1 MRVQIASAA
10 QWGLNF
16 VQSRILM
23 QFISRDIW
31 KKFLPIKLNLP
42 KTVTKFVNKLQIG
55 PPKLQYESY
64 VLLELNAL

>member
-42 KTVTKFVNKLQIG
+42 KTVTNFVNKLQIG
-55 PPKLQYESY
+55 APKLQY
-64 VLLELNAL
+64 